1 MEAILS
7 QHYQVE
13 NLQIY
18 QNKGRIMNLDP
29 TEITS
34 PNIKNCNDLKSPTQP
49 TFYAC
54 DICEYTSND
63 PNSLNAHLQAQHTED
78 DDIQEIIPSLT
89 AHQDSVFALPQP
101 MHHTL

>member
-1 MEAILS
+1 MTVENNIWRKLQMEAILS

-34 PNIKNCNDLKSPTQP
+34 PN
-49 TFYAC
+49 FR
-54 DICEYTSND
+54 
-63 PNSLNAHLQAQHTED
+63 
-78 DDIQEIIPSLT
+78 
-89 AHQDSVFALPQP
+89 
-101 MHHTL
+101 